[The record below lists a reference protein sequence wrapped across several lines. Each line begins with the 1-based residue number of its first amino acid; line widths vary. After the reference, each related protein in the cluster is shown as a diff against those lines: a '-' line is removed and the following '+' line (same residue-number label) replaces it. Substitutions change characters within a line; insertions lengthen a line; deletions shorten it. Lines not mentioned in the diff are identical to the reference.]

1 MDARKT
7 FIINMGGSLIVPEDI
22 NVEFLTQFR
31 ALIVDQITQKQQR
44 FVLITG
50 GGKTARRYA
59 QAAAAIVDGVAD
71 EDKDW
76 LGIHATRLNAHLI
89 RTIFSDYA
97 YPRINTNPHDLED
110 FHQCSNAVMIAA
122 GWKPG
127 FSTDYDTALLA
138 RYLGIKKII
147 NLSNIDYV
155 YDKDPKKYPDA
166 QKIEEMSWDQYRE
179 HIDTKWTPGMNVPFD
194 PVASEYAE
202 KEDLEV
208 VTLAGAHLDNVTT
221 YLNEEKFNGTVIKNH

>member
-1 MDARKT
+1 MDAKKT
-7 FIINMGGSLIVPEDI
+7 FIINLGGSLIVPEEI
-22 NVEFLTQFR
+22 NVEFLKEFR
-31 ALIVDQITQKQQR
+31 TLIVHQITEKQQR
-44 FVLITG
+44 FVFIAG

-59 QAAAAIVDGVAD
+59 QAATAVVDGVVD

-89 RTIFSDYA
+89 RTIFSDFA

-110 FHQCSNAVMIAA
+110 FHQCSNAIMIAA

-155 YDKDPKKYPDA
+155 YDKDPKKFPDA
-166 QKIEEMSWDQYRE
+166 KKIEEMSWAQYRE

-208 VTLAGAHLDNVTT
+208 VTLAGSNLANVSA
-221 YLNEEKFNGTVIKNH
+221 YLNEEKFSGTVIKNY